1 MLKVGDIV
9 GGIYPNTICGKTV
22 WYLEEDEI
30 VKVVQSKNGGKY
42 HVRSKFRP
50 LDIEEVDDNTQ
61 IAKDFDMVFSR
72 EVFHLNKI
80 TRKLAEEYVGYMN
93 QNHAN
98 VSIDDWYF

>member
-1 MLKVGDIV
+1 MLKIGDIV

-22 WYLEEDEI
+22 WYLKEDEI
-30 VKVVQSKNGGKY
+30 VKVVQTKNGGKY

-72 EVFHLNKI
+72 EVFHLNEI
-80 TRKLAEEYVGYMN
+80 TRRLAEEYVEHMN
-93 QNHAN
+93 YRENEN
-98 VSIDDWYF
+98 LEEF